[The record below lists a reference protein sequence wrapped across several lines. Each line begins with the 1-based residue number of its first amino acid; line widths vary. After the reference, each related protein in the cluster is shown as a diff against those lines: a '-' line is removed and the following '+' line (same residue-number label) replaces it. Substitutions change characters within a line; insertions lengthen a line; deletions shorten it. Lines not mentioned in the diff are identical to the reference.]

1 MRQECKFILPDAK
14 GIAVICGKVSENL
27 EVIDIDCKND
37 PSGRLEKEFFAL
49 LNEVCPELAF
59 NLVTVSTINKGYHLY
74 YRCDQVESSR
84 VLSANSKKE
93 VLIETRGEGAYVIA
107 PPSPGYRFV
116 QGDFENIP
124 LITPEERLKLLSIA
138 RSFDESPESEVKPA
152 ASKINGERLSPFD
165 DYNERADVIA
175 LLEKH
180 SWRVVK
186 QKGEQYLSYKARKD

>member
-1 MRQECKFILPDAK
+1 MRQERKFILPGAK
-14 GIAVICGKVSENL
+14 GIAVICGKVSGNL

-59 NLVTVSTINKGYHLY
+59 NLVTVRTINNGYHLY
-74 YRCDQVESSR
+74 YRCSEIEGNQQLSR
-84 VLSANSKKE
+84 NSKRE
-93 VLIETRGEGAYVIA
+93 VLIETRGEGGYVIA
-107 PPSPGYRFV
+107 PPSPGYRIV

-124 LITPEERLKLLSIA
+124 VISSEERLTLLSIA

-152 ASKINGERLSPFD
+152 APNINGDRLSPFD

-180 SWRVVK
+180 SWKVVK
-186 QKGEQYLSYKARKD
+186 QQGKQHLPGKAGKD